1 MRDLYEVLGVEKGA
15 SKDELKR
22 SYRKIAMK
30 NHPDRNP
37 DNKEAEQ
44 NFKEAAEAYAI
55 LNDENK
61 RTKYDQFGHAGVG
74 MGDMGGGQGFDGMHF
89 SMEDIFSQFGSIF
102 GGRHPFEDI
111 FGMGGGAQTARR
123 SYRKAK
129 DLRVSLKL
137 DYVDILNGTEKTIK
151 IKRNE
156 ICKTCDGSGAKHGTR
171 PTQCKQCNGSGQVRQ
186 VRQSFIGQSVV
197 VTDCPICQG
206 IGEFIENPCSSCNGS
221 GIKRDTVSIKVK
233 IPKGVENGNYMTL
246 DGQGNKGGKGIHPGD
261 LLVFFEEKSH
271 EYFVRNGTDVILEA
285 HIGIAQA
292 VLGDS
297 IIVPTIEGKASLKI
311 PKGIQSGQVL
321 RMRGKGLPRLRSN
334 YRGDQ
339 LIRIIVNIPTSL
351 SKSEKNLYKELD
363 NLEGSKNT
371 TFNKMEL

>member
-1 MRDLYEVLGVEKGA
+1 MKDLYDILGVDKGA

-22 SYRKIAMK
+22 AYRKIAMK

-61 RTKYDQFGHAGVG
+61 RAKYDQFGHAGVG
-74 MGDMGGGQGFDGMHF
+74 MGDMGGQGGFDGVHF
-89 SMEDIFSQFGSIF
+89 SMDDIFSQFGNIF

-111 FGMGGGAQTARR
+111 FGMGGGQ
-123 SYRKAK
+123 SSGGGHRKAK

-137 DYVDILNGTEKTIK
+137 DYNDILNGTEKTIK

-156 ICKTCDGSGAKHGTR
+156 TCNICEGSGAKTGTNPSR
-171 PTQCKQCNGSGQVRQ
+171 CKQCNGSGQVRQ
-186 VRQSFIGQSVV
+186 VRQSFFGQSVV
-197 VTDCPICQG
+197 VTECPLCKG
-206 IGEFIENPCSSCNGS
+206 TGEFVENPCSSCHGS
-221 GIKRDTVSIKVK
+221 GLKRDTVSIKVK
-233 IPKGVENGNYMTL
+233 VPKGVENGNYMTL
-246 DGQGNKGGKGIHPGD
+246 DGQGNKGGKGIHAGD

-271 EYFVRNGTDVILEA
+271 EYFVRNGTDIILET
-285 HIGIAQA
+285 HIGVAQA
-292 VLGDS
+292 VLGDT
-297 IIVPTIEGKASLKI
+297 ITVPTIEGKASLKI
-311 PKGIQSGQVL
+311 PKGIQSGQIL
-321 RMRGKGLPRLRSN
+321 RMRGKGLPRLRSS

-339 LIRIIVNIPTSL
+339 LIRIIVDIPTTI
-351 SKSEKNLYKELD
+351 SKSEKNLYNEL
-363 NLEGSKNT
+363 EKISGSKSP

>member
-1 MRDLYEVLGVEKGA
+1 MRDLYEILGVDKGA

-22 SYRKIAMK
+22 AYRNIAK
-30 NHPDRNP
+30 KYHPDRNP

-44 NFKEAAEAYAI
+44 KFKEAAEAYAA
-55 LNDENK
+55 LNDDNK
-61 RTKYDQFGHAGVG
+61 RAKYDQFGHAGVG
-74 MGDMGGGQGFDGMHF
+74 MGDMGGQGFDGMHF

-111 FGMGGGAQTARR
+111 FGMGGTTRSAR
-123 SYRKAK
+123 SGYRKAK

-137 DYVDILNGTEKTIK
+137 DFIDILNGTEKTIT

-156 ICKTCDGSGAKHGTR
+156 TCKTCDGSGAKHGTR

-186 VRQSFIGQSVV
+186 VRQSFFGQSVV
-197 VTDCPICQG
+197 VTDCPLCRG
-206 IGEFIENPCSSCNGS
+206 TGEFIENPCSSCNGS
-221 GIKRDTVSIKVK
+221 GIRRETVSIKVK
-233 IPKGVENGNYMTL
+233 VPKGVENGNYMTL
-246 DGQGNKGGKGIHPGD
+246 DRQGNKGGKGIQPGN
-261 LLVFFEEKSH
+261 LLVFFEEKPH
-271 EYFVRNGTDVILEA
+271 EYFVRNGTDIILEA
-285 HIGIAQA
+285 HIEIAQA

-297 IIVPTIEGKASLKI
+297 ITVPTIDGKASLKI

-339 LIRIIVNIPTSL
+339 LIRIIVEIPTSL
-351 SKSEKNLYKELD
+351 SKQEKNLYNELD
-363 NLEGSKNT
+363 KISGSKNPS
-371 TFNKMEL
+371 FNKMEL

>member
-1 MRDLYEVLGVEKGA
+1 MKDLYEILGVDKSA

-22 SYRKIAMK
+22 AYRKIAMK

-44 NFKEAAEAYAI
+44 NFKEAAEAYAV

-61 RTKYDQFGHAGVG
+61 RAKYDQFGHAGVG
-74 MGDMGGGQGFDGMHF
+74 MGDMGGQGGFDGVHF
-89 SMEDIFSQFGSIF
+89 SMEDIFSQFGNIF

-111 FGMGGGAQTARR
+111 FGMGGGQSTRGG
-123 SYRKAK
+123 YRKAK

-156 ICKTCDGSGAKHGTR
+156 TCSTCDGSGAKKGTS
-171 PTQCKQCNGSGQVRQ
+171 PSQCKQCNGSGQVRQ
-186 VRQSFIGQSVV
+186 VRQSFFGQSVV
-197 VTDCPICQG
+197 VTDCPLCKG
-206 IGEFIENPCSSCNGS
+206 SGEFIENPCSSCHGS
-221 GIKRDTVSIKVK
+221 GIKRETVSIKVK
-233 IPKGVENGNYMTL
+233 VPKGVENGNYMTL
-246 DGQGNKGGKGIHPGD
+246 DGQGNKGSKGIYVGD

-297 IIVPTIEGKASLKI
+297 INVPTIDGKASLKI
-311 PKGIQSGQVL
+311 PKGIQSGQIL
-321 RMRGKGLPRLRSN
+321 RMRGKGLPRLRSSS
-334 YRGDQ
+334 RGDQ
-339 LIRIIVNIPTSL
+339 LIRIIVDIPTSL
-351 SKSEKNLYKELD
+351 SKSEKNLYNELEK
-363 NLEGSKNT
+363 LAGSKNP
-371 TFNKMEL
+371 TFNKMEI

>member
-1 MRDLYEVLGVEKGA
+1 MKDLYDILGVDKGA

-22 SYRKIAMK
+22 AYRKIAMK

-61 RTKYDQFGHAGVG
+61 RAKYDQFGHAGVG
-74 MGDMGGGQGFDGMHF
+74 MGDMGGQGGFDGVHF
-89 SMEDIFSQFGSIF
+89 SMDDIFSQFGNIF

-111 FGMGGGAQTARR
+111 FGMGGGQ
-123 SYRKAK
+123 SSGGGHRKAK

-137 DYVDILNGTEKTIK
+137 DYNDILNGTEKTIK

-156 ICKTCDGSGAKHGTR
+156 TCNICEGSGAKTGTNPSR
-171 PTQCKQCNGSGQVRQ
+171 CKQCNGSGQVRQ
-186 VRQSFIGQSVV
+186 VRQSFFGQSVV
-197 VTDCPICQG
+197 VTECPLCKG
-206 IGEFIENPCSSCNGS
+206 TGEFVENPCSSCHGS
-221 GIKRDTVSIKVK
+221 GLKRDTVSIKVK
-233 IPKGVENGNYMTL
+233 VPKGVENGNYMTL
-246 DGQGNKGGKGIHPGD
+246 DGQGNKGGKGIHAGD

-271 EYFVRNGTDVILEA
+271 EYFVRNCTDIILET
-285 HIGIAQA
+285 HIGVAQA
-292 VLGDS
+292 VLGDT
-297 IIVPTIEGKASLKI
+297 ITVPTIEGKASLKI
-311 PKGIQSGQVL
+311 PKGIQSGQIL
-321 RMRGKGLPRLRSN
+321 RMRGKGLPRLRSS

-339 LIRIIVNIPTSL
+339 LIRIIVDIPTTI
-351 SKSEKNLYKELD
+351 SKSEKNLYNEL
-363 NLEGSKNT
+363 EKISGSKSP